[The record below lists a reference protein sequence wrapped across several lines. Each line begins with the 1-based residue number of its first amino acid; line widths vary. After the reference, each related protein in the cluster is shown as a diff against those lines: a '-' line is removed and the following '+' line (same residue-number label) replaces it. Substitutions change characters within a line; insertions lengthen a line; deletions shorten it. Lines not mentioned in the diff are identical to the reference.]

1 MELLMGLFFFLIS
14 GFGYFSQIELFRK
27 VKFIDF

>member
-1 MELLMGLFFFLIS
+1 MELLMGLFFLIS

-27 VKFIDF
+27 VKFIHF

>member
-1 MELLMGLFFFLIS
+1 MELLMGFVFLNS
-14 GFGYFSQIELFRK
+14 GFGYFSKIELFRK